1 MIRRHFLQNIPAL
14 GFLFSGAAKHLK
26 TATTAPVNNN
36 STTLKASDRDYWVAL
51 LNKIATPIL
60 EPMSR
65 GQLKNTMPVALS
77 PTWDKRPTDVAYM
90 EALGR
95 LLAGI
100 APFLALPADDSK
112 EGKIRKQL
120 LLQAQQSL
128 QHAVNPQS
136 NDYLNWGSSTNR
148 QPLVDAAFIA
158 QAFLAA
164 PQVLWQPLDAV
175 TKERFISQFK
185 NMRQITPYKSNWLLF
200 AAIIE
205 SFLLSID
212 EAIDATRIDT
222 AIESIESW
230 YVGDGWYSD
239 GARFHFDHYNGYVI
253 HPMLC
258 EVLRVNTQKGRMTDA
273 KYKQAY
279 KRMQRYAYLQERFI
293 SPEGYYP
300 VFGRSSTYRAGLF
313 QPLAKLAL
321 DQSLP
326 QGITP
331 AQVRCGLTAVLKHL
345 FVPNSFTPEGYLT
358 LGLVGSQQAAIADAY
373 TNTGSLY
380 LTAYVLLPLGLP
392 PGHEFWSAPF
402 AAWTQRKAWGGQ
414 PFDKDY
420 AVDY

>member
-1 MIRRHFLQNIPAL
+1 MQRRHFLQNIPAL
-14 GFLFSGAAKHLK
+14 GFLFAGAANNKLLNAHAGTHL
-26 TATTAPVNNN
+26 
-36 STTLKASDRDYWVAL
+36 STPPASDRDYWVAL
-51 LNKIATPIL
+51 LNKIATPVL
-60 EPMSR
+60 APMSQ
-65 GQLKNTMPVALS
+65 GLLKKTMPLELS
-77 PTWDKRPTDVAYM
+77 PTWDKRPADVAYM

-100 APFLALPADDSK
+100 APFLALPEDNSK
-112 EGKIRKQL
+112 EGIIRKQL

-136 NDYLNWGSSTNR
+136 SDYLNWGSNTNR

-164 PQVLWQPLDAV
+164 PQVLWHPLDAV
-175 TKERFISQFK
+175 TKERFINQFK
-185 NMRQITPYKSNWLLF
+185 NMRQIAPYKSNWLLF

-212 EAIDATRIDT
+212 ETVDTARIDT
-222 AIESIESW
+222 AIENVESW
-230 YVGDGWYSD
+230 YMGDGWYSD
-239 GARFHFDHYNGYVI
+239 GPRFHFDHYNGYVI

-258 EVLRVNTQKGRMTDA
+258 EVLRVNAAKDRCSND

-279 KRMQRYAYLQERFI
+279 KRMQRYAYQQERFI
-293 SPEGYYP
+293 TPEGYYP

-313 QPLAKLAL
+313 QPLTKLAL
-321 DQSLP
+321 EQALP
-326 QGITP
+326 AGITP

-345 FVPNSFTPEGYLT
+345 FVPDTFTPQGYLR
-358 LGLVGSQQAAIADAY
+358 LGLVGKQQANLADSY

-380 LTAYVLLPLGLP
+380 LTAYMFLPLGLP
-392 PGHEFWSAPF
+392 PINPFWSAPF
-402 AAWTQRKAWGGQ
+402 TAWTQRKAWSGQ
-414 PFDKDY
+414 TFDKDY